1 MEISYRLFQ
10 WDDIDEIVSIICDT
24 WQLDK
29 MCKDYKQGIIF
40 SKQYLYHV
48 LKDASDIYVA
58 IDHDKVIGLLVLSLY
73 LKIKLQYLKSIN
85 NIC

>member
-48 LKDASDIYVA
+48 
-58 IDHDKVIGLLVLSLY
+58 
-73 LKIKLQYLKSIN
+73 
-85 NIC
+85 

>member
-40 SKQYLYHV
+40 SKQYLYFTSTP
-48 LKDASDIYVA
+48 KAPI
-58 IDHDKVIGLLVLSLY
+58 LVGHSN
-73 LKIKLQYLKSIN
+73 SS
-85 NIC
+85 